1 LNIPRAIALVAYAWT
16 ATGHA
21 AGGHFAADD
30 AAILDPG
37 QCQVEVWRAGAD
49 HVGSVWHVGP
59 ASGRAVRVRRHADRV
74 GIRDRP
80 TQTLFG
86 PQIKWAAPID
96 DRLSIGLVAVATWRD
111 VTPRYVGTTLYV
123 PLTVQ
128 LAESL
133 HMHVNV
139 GQDWLHDGPGSRT
152 RRGLVRVAGDTCVG
166 AHRRALSPVGRGF
179 RARRH
184 PLATGRRDRLRSER
198 GPRSRRCVDERLGD
212 RCQLG
217 LHRPARSERRALAQS
232 PSRRI
237 CRFGT
242 IERR

>member
-1 LNIPRAIALVAYAWT
+1 MPRLNIPRAIALVAYAWT

-139 GQDWLHDGPGSRT
+139 GQDWLHDGPDR
-152 RRGLVRVAGDTCVG
+152 
-166 AHRRALSPVGRGF
+166 GRGGA
-179 RARRH
+179 RSSGRRH
-184 PLATGRRDRLRSER
+184 LRGRSSASAFASWAGISRASASIGNRATRSA
-198 GPRSRRCVDERLGD
+198 S
-212 RCQLG
+212 
-217 LHRPARSERRALAQS
+217 
-232 PSRRI
+232 I
-237 CRFGT
+237 
-242 IERR
+242 